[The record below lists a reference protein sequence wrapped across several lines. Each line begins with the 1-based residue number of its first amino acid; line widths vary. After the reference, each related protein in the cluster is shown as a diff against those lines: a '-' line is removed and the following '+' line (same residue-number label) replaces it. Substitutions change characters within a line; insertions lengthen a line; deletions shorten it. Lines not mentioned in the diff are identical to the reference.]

1 MGLATL
7 LTALH
12 ARPFAR
18 LPMLLF
24 TPMLLLSSYLSLA
37 GLRIDAAGLGA
48 AWSGLYVLLAARRRP
63 AASLR
68 GRFLSA
74 RGAVRGAAM
83 GLGGINTVAGGYVY
97 ATGDREAERVARQ
110 ERDRWGI
117 ESAREARGRR

>member
-63 AASLR
+63 AANSLR
-68 GRFLSA
+68 RRFLSA

-83 GLGGINTVAGGYVY
+83 GLGAANALAGGYVY
-97 ATGDREAERVARQ
+97 ATGDREAERAERR

-117 ESAREARGRR
+117 EHAREERGK

>member
-12 ARPFAR
+12 FRPFAR

-24 TPMLLLSSYLSLA
+24 TPMLLFSSYLNVAGFKIDSA
-37 GLRIDAAGLGA
+37 GLTA

-63 AASLR
+63 ATLR
-68 GRFLSA
+68 QRFTA
-74 RGAVRGAAM
+74 RGAVRGVAM
-83 GLGGINTVAGGYVY
+83 GLGGVNALAGGYVY
-97 ATGDREAERVARQ
+97 ATGDRKAETEDRK

-117 ESAREARGRR
+117 EHAREQTK